1 MYELET
7 PENFPAIKSPEYLAT
22 KHTDWIKD
30 MCNCSDIINDPEYR
44 DDYNR
49 KEYQENE
56 GNIN

>member
-1 MYELET
+1 MNLKLLKIFQQLNH
-7 PENFPAIKSPEYLAT
+7 PT

-49 KEYQENE
+49 KEYQEKE
-56 GNIN
+56 GDKK